1 MTTTDKSNRSL
12 IWDWPLR
19 AFHWLLTVCFLG
31 SWITAEAGIEWA
43 QTHLFLGYCTLGLII
58 FRLVWGVLGPKYSR
72 FTQFVRGCGETWR
85 SLSEL
90 PMRSANPHVGHSPI
104 GGWASLLL
112 IGLIGVQ
119 ATSGLFITDD
129 IFNAGP
135 YNSVVT
141 GDWADRLGWLHHTN
155 FDVLLIAIAA
165 HLVVISWY
173 RLGKNHNLV
182 LPMITGSKPVH
193 SALGIPSSRSGLA
206 FAIALL
212 VGLFVYLLV
221 QLAPEPEYFF

>member
-1 MTTTDKSNRSL
+1 MTTIDRNNRSL
-12 IWDWPLR
+12 VWDWPLR
-19 AFHWLLTVCFLG
+19 AFHWLLTLCFLG
-31 SWITAEAGIEWA
+31 SWITAEAGLEWA
-43 QTHLFLGYCTLGLII
+43 QTHQIIGFVTLGLII
-58 FRLVWGVLGPKYSR
+58 FRIIWGAVGPRYSR
-72 FTQFVRGCGETWR
+72 FSQFICGFRDVWK

-90 PMRSANPHVGHSPI
+90 PKRSATQHTGHSPI

-112 IGLIGVQ
+112 IGLIGIQ

-135 YNSVVT
+135 YNSVVN

-155 FDVLLIAIAA
+155 FDVLLIAIVA
-165 HLVVISWY
+165 HLVVMSWY

-206 FAIALL
+206 LVIALL
-212 VGLFVYLLV
+212 VGLFVFLLV